1 VATEPQVGALSEE
14 NQRASKTVTLTAAAL
29 LLAGTLVFL
38 LESDSWYLAF
48 KAVHVVAA
56 VLWIGGGAFLTFMA
70 IATERAE
77 DPGRLIEVAKQ
88 AEWGAQRIFV
98 PASFVVLAMGIAMT
112 INGDLDWG
120 QFWLVF
126 GLIAW
131 AISTAIGIGFLTP
144 RIKRLTVLLQD
155 HDARDPEVQ
164 AVVTPLLLAARLDIA
179 LLLLIVIDMTVK
191 PSF

>member
-1 VATEPQVGALSEE
+1 MATDPQVGALSEE
-14 NQRASKTVTLTAAAL
+14 NQRVSKAITLAAAAL
-29 LLAGTLVFL
+29 LLLGTLIFL

-48 KAVHVVAA
+48 KTVHVVAA
-56 VLWIGGGAFLTFMA
+56 VLWVGGGTLLAVLA
-70 IATERAE
+70 ITAER
-77 DPGRLIEVAKQ
+77 DPDPARLLGVARQ
-88 AEWGAQRIFV
+88 AEWAARIFI
-98 PASFVVLAMGIAMT
+98 PSSFTVLAMGIAMT

-131 AISTAIGIGFLTP
+131 AISTAIGVGFLTP
-144 RIKRLTVLLQD
+144 RIKQLNELIQERGE
-155 HDARDPEVQ
+155 RDPEVQ
-164 AVVTPLLLAARLDIA
+164 AAVQPLLLAARIDIA

>member
-1 VATEPQVGALSEE
+1 MATDPHVGALSEE
-14 NQRASKTVTLTAAAL
+14 NRRLSTMITVIAGL
-29 LLAGTLVFL
+29 LLLVGALVFI

-70 IATERAE
+70 IATERAD
-77 DPGRLIEVAKQ
+77 DPGRLVAIARQ
-88 AEWGAQRIFV
+88 AEWGATRIFV
-98 PASFVVLAMGIAMT
+98 PASFVVLGMGIAMT

-131 AISTAIGIGFLTP
+131 GISTAIGIGFLTP
-144 RIKRLTVLLQD
+144 QIKKLTRLLED
-155 HDARDPEVQ
+155 HEPRDPEVQ
-164 AVVTPLLLAARLDIA
+164 AVVAPLLLAARLDIA

>member
-1 VATEPQVGALSEE
+1 VTTDPQAGALSDE
-14 NQRASKTVTLTAAAL
+14 NRRLSTTITAVAGAL
-29 LLAGTLVFL
+29 LLVGGLVFIF
-38 LESDSWYLAF
+38 ESNSWYMAF
-48 KAVHVVAA
+48 KAVHVVSA

-70 IATERAE
+70 MATERAE
-77 DPGRLIEVAKQ
+77 DPGRLIEVARQ
-88 AEWGAQRIFV
+88 AEWGAMRIFV

-126 GLIAW
+126 GLVAW
-131 AISTAIGIGFLTP
+131 AVSTAIGVGFLTP
-144 RIKRLTVLLQD
+144 RIKALNALIEERGEK
-155 HDARDPEVQ
+155 DAAVQ
-164 AVVTPLLLAARLDIA
+164 AAVKPILLAARLDIA

>member
-1 VATEPQVGALSEE
+1 VTTEPQVGALSEE
-14 NQRASKTVTLTAAAL
+14 NRRASTAITLAAAAL
-29 LLAGTLVFL
+29 LLLGTLVFL
-38 LESDSWYLAF
+38 LESDSWYVAF

-56 VLWIGGGAFLTFMA
+56 VLWVGGGTLLAALVITA
-70 IATERAE
+70 ER
-77 DPGRLIEVAKQ
+77 DPDPARLLGVARQ
-88 AEWGAQRIFV
+88 AEWAARIFI
-98 PASFVVLAMGIAMT
+98 PASFTVLAMGIAMT

-131 AISTAIGIGFLTP
+131 GISTAIGIGFLTP
-144 RIKRLTVLLQD
+144 RIKQLNELIQERGE
-155 HDARDPEVQ
+155 RDPLVQ
-164 AVVTPLLLAARLDIA
+164 AAVQPILLAARIDIA

>member
-1 VATEPQVGALSEE
+1 MTTENQVGALSDE
-14 NQRASKTVTLTAAAL
+14 NRRLSTTI
-29 LLAGTLVFL
+29 TLVAAGLLTVGALVFI

-48 KAVHVVAA
+48 KAVHVLAS

-70 IATERAE
+70 MATERAE
-77 DPGRLIEVAKQ
+77 DPGRLIEVARQ
-88 AEWGAQRIFV
+88 AEWGAMRIFV

-120 QFWLVF
+120 QFWLAF
-126 GLIAW
+126 GLVAW
-131 AISTAIGIGFLTP
+131 AISTAIGVGFLTP
-144 RIKRLTVLLQD
+144 RIKTLNALIEERGE
-155 HDARDPEVQ
+155 RDQ
-164 AVVTPLLLAARLDIA
+164 AVLAAVRPILLAARLDIA

>member
-1 VATEPQVGALSEE
+1 VAIDPHVGALSEE
-14 NQRASKTVTLTAAAL
+14 NRRLSTTITALAAGL
-29 LLAGTLVFL
+29 VLVGALVFIF
-38 LESDSWYLAF
+38 ESDSWYLAF
-48 KAVHVVAA
+48 KAIHVLSA

-70 IATERAE
+70 IATERAD
-77 DPGRLIEVAKQ
+77 DPTRLVEIARQ
-88 AEWGAQRIFV
+88 AEWGATRIFV
-98 PASFVVLAMGIAMT
+98 PASFVVLGMGIAMT

-131 AISTAIGIGFLTP
+131 AISTTVGIGFLTP
-144 RIKRLTVLLQD
+144 HIKKLTRLLED

-164 AVVTPLLLAARLDIA
+164 AVVAPLLLAARLDIA
-179 LLLLIVIDMTVK
+179 LLLLIVVDMTVK

>member
-1 VATEPQVGALSEE
+1 VATEPQLGALSEE
-14 NQRASKTVTLTAAAL
+14 NRRASKTITLTAAAL

-144 RIKRLTVLLQD
+144 RIKRLTMLLQD

>member
-1 VATEPQVGALSEE
+1 MATEPQVGALSEE
-14 NQRASKTVTLTAAAL
+14 NRRASKTITLTAAAL

-126 GLIAW
+126 GLLAW
-131 AISTAIGIGFLTP
+131 AISTAVGIGFLTP
-144 RIKRLTVLLQD
+144 RIKRINKLLED
-155 HDARDPEVQ
+155 HDPRDPEVQ
-164 AVVTPLLLAARLDIA
+164 RVVTPLLLAARLDIA

-191 PSF
+191 PAF

>member
-1 VATEPQVGALSEE
+1 MTAEPQAGALSEQ
-14 NQRASKTVTLTAAAL
+14 NRRASTLITAVAAGL
-29 LLAGTLVFL
+29 LLVGALVFI

-56 VLWIGGGAFLTFMA
+56 VLWVGGGAFLTFMA
-70 IATERAE
+70 MATERAD
-77 DPGRLIEVAKQ
+77 DPGRLVEVARQ
-88 AEWGAQRIFV
+88 AEWGAMRIFV

-126 GLIAW
+126 GLVAW

-144 RIKRLTVLLQD
+144 RIKRLTKLLED
-155 HDARDPEVQ
+155 HDPRDSEVQ
-164 AVVTPLLLAARLDIA
+164 SVVTPLLLAARLDIA
-179 LLLLIVIDMTVK
+179 LLLLIVLDMTVK
-191 PSF
+191 PRF

>member
-1 VATEPQVGALSEE
+1 VATDPQIGALSEE
-14 NQRASKTVTLTAAAL
+14 NRRASKTITLTAAAL

-144 RIKRLTVLLQD
+144 RIKRLTMLLQD

>member
-1 VATEPQVGALSEE
+1 MTTEPQVGALSDE
-14 NQRASKTVTLTAAAL
+14 NRRVSTAITLAAATL
-29 LLAGTLVFL
+29 LLLGTLVFL

-56 VLWIGGGAFLTFMA
+56 VLWVGGGTLLAMLA
-70 IATERAE
+70 IAAER
-77 DPGRLIEVAKQ
+77 DPDPARLIGVARQ
-88 AEWGAQRIFV
+88 AEWAARIFI
-98 PASFVVLAMGIAMT
+98 PASFTVLVMGIAMT

-126 GLIAW
+126 GLVAW

-144 RIKRLTVLLQD
+144 RIKQLNELIQERGE
-155 HDARDPEVQ
+155 RDPAVQ
-164 AVVTPLLLAARLDIA
+164 AAVQPILLAARIDIA
-179 LLLLIVIDMTVK
+179 LLLLIVADMTVK

>member
-1 VATEPQVGALSEE
+1 VTAEPQAGALSEQ
-14 NQRASKTVTLTAAAL
+14 NRRASTLITAVAAGL
-29 LLAGTLVFL
+29 LLVGALVFI

-56 VLWIGGGAFLTFMA
+56 VLWVGGGAFLTFMA
-70 IATERAE
+70 MATERAD
-77 DPGRLIEVAKQ
+77 DPGRLVEVARQ
-88 AEWGAQRIFV
+88 AEWGAMRIFV

-126 GLIAW
+126 GLVAW

-144 RIKRLTVLLQD
+144 RIKRLTKLLED
-155 HDARDPEVQ
+155 HDPRDSEVQ
-164 AVVTPLLLAARLDIA
+164 SVVTPLLLAARLDIA
-179 LLLLIVIDMTVK
+179 LLLLIVVDMVVK
-191 PSF
+191 PRF

>member
-1 VATEPQVGALSEE
+1 VATDNQVGALSEE
-14 NQRASKTVTLTAAAL
+14 NRRISTTITAIAAGVFIVG
-29 LLAGTLVFL
+29 ALVFL

-48 KAVHVVAA
+48 KTVHVVSA

-70 IATERAE
+70 MATERAE
-77 DPGRLIEVAKQ
+77 DPGRLIEVARQ
-88 AEWGAQRIFV
+88 AEWGATRIFV

-131 AISTAIGIGFLTP
+131 AISTAIGVGFLTP
-144 RIKRLTVLLQD
+144 RIKTLNALIEE
-155 HDARDPEVQ
+155 HGERDPAVQ
-164 AVVTPLLLAARLDIA
+164 AAVTPILLAARLDIA
-179 LLLLIVIDMTVK
+179 LLLLIVVDMTVK
-191 PSF
+191 PRF

>member
-1 VATEPQVGALSEE
+1 VATDRQAGALSEQ
-14 NQRASKTVTLTAAAL
+14 NRRVSRTIT
-29 LLAGTLVFL
+29 LLAGAFLLVGAVVFL

-48 KAVHVVAA
+48 KGIHVIAA

-77 DPGRLIEVAKQ
+77 DPGRLIEVARQ
-88 AEWGAQRIFV
+88 AEWGATRIFV
-98 PASFVVLAMGIAMT
+98 PASFIVLAMGIAMT
-112 INGDLDWG
+112 INGDLEWG

-126 GLIAW
+126 GLVAW

-144 RIKRLTVLLQD
+144 RIKTLNALIEERGER
-155 HDARDPEVQ
+155 DAAVQ
-164 AVVTPLLLAARLDIA
+164 AAVQPILLAARLDIA

>member
-1 VATEPQVGALSEE
+1 VTTEPQVGALSEQ
-14 NQRASKTVTLTAAAL
+14 NRRASKTITLLAAGL

-38 LESDSWYLAF
+38 LETDSWYLAF
-48 KAVHVVAA
+48 KAVHVLAA

-70 IATERAE
+70 IATERAD
-77 DPGRLIEVAKQ
+77 DPRRLIEVAKQ
-88 AEWGAQRIFV
+88 AEWGATRIFV
-98 PASFVVLAMGIAMT
+98 PASFVVLGMGIAMT

-120 QFWLVF
+120 RFWLVF

-131 AISTAIGIGFLTP
+131 GISTAIGVGFLTP
-144 RIKRLTVLLQD
+144 QIKKLTRLLED

-179 LLLLIVIDMTVK
+179 LLLLIVVDMTVK

>member
-1 VATEPQVGALSEE
+1 VSTEPQVGALSEE
-14 NQRASKTVTLTAAAL
+14 NRRASKAITLGAAAVL
-29 LLAGTLVFL
+29 LVGALVFIV
-38 LESDSWYLAF
+38 ESDSWYLAF

-70 IATERAE
+70 MATERAE
-77 DPGRLIEVAKQ
+77 DPGRLIEVARQ
-88 AEWGAQRIFV
+88 AEWGATRIFV
-98 PASFVVLAMGIAMT
+98 PASFVVLAMGVAMT

-126 GLIAW
+126 GLVVW
-131 AISTAIGIGFLTP
+131 AISTAIGVGFLTP
-144 RIKRLTVLLQD
+144 RIKALNALI
-155 HDARDPEVQ
+155 HEHGEGDPAVQ
-164 AVVTPLLLAARLDIA
+164 GAVQPILLAARLDIA

>member
-1 VATEPQVGALSEE
+1 VTTEPHVGALSDE
-14 NQRASKTVTLTAAAL
+14 NRRASKTITLAAAL
-29 LLAGTLVFL
+29 LLLAGTVVFL
-38 LESDSWYLAF
+38 VESDSWYLAF
-48 KAVHVVAA
+48 KAIHVVAA
-56 VLWIGGGAFLTFMA
+56 VLWVGGGAFLTILA
-70 IATERAE
+70 IAAERAD
-77 DPGRLIEVAKQ
+77 DPGRLVEIARQ
-88 AEWGAQRIFV
+88 AEWGAMRIFV
-98 PASFVVLAMGIAMT
+98 PASFIVLGMGIAMT

-144 RIKRLTVLLQD
+144 RIKKLTRLLEH

>member
-1 VATEPQVGALSEE
+1 VTAEPQAGALSEQ
-14 NQRASKTVTLTAAAL
+14 NRRASTLITAVAAGL
-29 LLAGTLVFL
+29 LLVGALVFI

-56 VLWIGGGAFLTFMA
+56 VLWVGGGAFLTFMA
-70 IATERAE
+70 MATERAD
-77 DPGRLIEVAKQ
+77 DPGRLVEVARQ
-88 AEWGAQRIFV
+88 AEWGAMRIFV

-126 GLIAW
+126 GLVAW

-144 RIKRLTVLLQD
+144 RIKRLTKLLED
-155 HDARDPEVQ
+155 HDPRDSEVQ
-164 AVVTPLLLAARLDIA
+164 SVVTPLLLAARLDIA
-179 LLLLIVIDMTVK
+179 LLLLIVLDMTVK
-191 PSF
+191 PRF

>member
-1 VATEPQVGALSEE
+1 VSTDPQVGALSEG
-14 NQRASKTVTLTAAAL
+14 NQRTSKTI
-29 LLAGTLVFL
+29 TLVAAGVLLVGAVVFI

-48 KAVHVVAA
+48 KAVHVLSA
-56 VLWIGGGAFLTFMA
+56 VLWIGGGAFLTLMA
-70 IATERAE
+70 MATERSD
-77 DPGRLIEVAKQ
+77 DPGRLIEVARQ
-88 AEWGAQRIFV
+88 AEWGATRIFV
-98 PASFVVLAMGIAMT
+98 PASFVVLGMGIAMT

-131 AISTAIGIGFLTP
+131 AISTAIGVGFLTP
-144 RIKRLTVLLQD
+144 KIKTLNSLIDERGE
-155 HDARDPEVQ
+155 RDPAVQ
-164 AVVTPLLLAARLDIA
+164 AAVRPILLAARLDIA

>member
-1 VATEPQVGALSEE
+1 MTTENQVGALSDE
-14 NQRASKTVTLTAAAL
+14 NRRLSTTI
-29 LLAGTLVFL
+29 TLVAAGLLTVGALVFI

-48 KAVHVVAA
+48 KAVHVLAS

-70 IATERAE
+70 MATERAE
-77 DPGRLIEVAKQ
+77 DPGRLIEVARQ
-88 AEWGAQRIFV
+88 AEWGAMRIFV

-126 GLIAW
+126 GLVAW
-131 AISTAIGIGFLTP
+131 AISTAIGVGFLTP
-144 RIKRLTVLLQD
+144 RIKTLNALIEERGE
-155 HDARDPEVQ
+155 RDQAVQ
-164 AVVTPLLLAARLDIA
+164 AAVRPILLAARLDIS